1 MAMSERLL
9 DLLDRALIFAD
20 GVVGGIGD
28 HQRRDATPCPDYT
41 VNGLAAHLVGGLL
54 WLGKLPVGGSTDPLA
69 ASDPNLA
76 GAALLPPFRL
86 AAAAVRR
93 NWTAATLATTYA
105 TPMGAISGAGL
116 ASYTVVEIVVHSWD
130 LAVATGQ
137 AIRPTEALAEAV
149 LGLASEFDEAT
160 LRAPGM
166 MAPAVDLPVE
176 APAMDR
182 LVAFLGRDPY
192 SLIQPSH

>member
-1 MAMSERLL
+1 MRTACS
-9 DLLDRALIFAD
+9 
-20 GVVGGIGD
+20 
-28 HQRRDATPCPDYT
+28 
-41 VNGLAAHLVGGLL
+41 
-54 WLGKLPVGGSTDPLA
+54 A
-69 ASDPNLA
+69 ASAIITGRTRRRAPTTPSMVWPRIWWGCLAGAATHRRFNGSAGRADPHLA
-76 GAALLPPFRL
+76 GAALLPPFR
-86 AAAAVRR
+86 AAAAEVRR
-93 NWTAATLATTYA
+93 NWTAAALATTYA

-130 LAVATGQ
+130 LAVATDQ
-137 AIRPTEALAEAV
+137 AIRPTDSLATLV

-166 MAPAVDLPVE
+166 MAPAVDVPAE

-192 SLIQPSH
+192 APIKPPL